1 MREDRN
7 RKDWRKNITFHFG
20 YAKYERPIRYL
31 SAFAKSAAGCMFL
44 VIRREFWAE
53 DRNLG
58 MINTFKACGV
68 QCMTIKAVG
77 NRYALSYIKMA
88 VKFEVIKIIARMKR
102 GHFALL

>member
-1 MREDRN
+1 MNDRFLTQTTG
-7 RKDWRKNITFHFG
+7 DLQFTFLYERRQGQKGLEEEHHISLWV

-58 MINTFKACGV
+58 IINT
-68 QCMTIKAVG
+68 
-77 NRYALSYIKMA
+77 L
-88 VKFEVIKIIARMKR
+88 VKPVESNV
-102 GHFALL
+102 